1 MTLERSRPVHTSL
14 HPHSHIRRVHTPV
27 PPVFSTQPHSTPGDA
42 QEVLELIEGRLGL
55 LSILDEQCRLPRVR
69 GRRRE
74 KRDLLPSL
82 CNRVC
87 PLYISHTCPT
97 HFTHSSY
104 WSYCHKLCRYYRS
117 APRRSWRSASRH
129 RPPSASPRASPAR
142 ARAAAT
148 QPPPPALTSSTTR
161 GRYRTVRTT

>member
-69 GRRRE
+69 GGE
-74 KRDLLPSL
+74 EGEEGLTAQSVQQGLPPVHFAHMSHTFHILKLQVLLP
-82 CNRVC
+82 
-87 PLYISHTCPT
+87 
-97 HFTHSSY
+97 
-104 WSYCHKLCRYYRS
+104 
-117 APRRSWRSASRH
+117 
-129 RPPSASPRASPAR
+129 
-142 ARAAAT
+142 
-148 QPPPPALTSSTTR
+148 
-161 GRYRTVRTT
+161 